1 MFCGDDELR
10 PAMLLPFEYNGKIYA
25 TDAHKLIR
33 CDKSILEFE
42 LTNKE
47 KALNGESVFPK
58 ENCNRILKTKIE
70 DLEPF
75 KFADDYDTI
84 GKDVDCDECDGT
96 GTVEWNYKHYEE
108 EYDCPKCDG
117 SGLSSGSRLV
127 PNGKKTFDKIAYL
140 AIDGVFFNIN
150 LFISLFEAQKII
162 GGDIISL
169 NVVEPRKPSLFKISN
184 YEFIFMP
191 ILNYEG
197 DVSLIDLEF
206 QP

>member
-10 PAMLLPFEYNGKIYA
+10 PAMLLPFEWNGKIYA

-47 KALNGESVFPK
+47 KPLNGEAVFPK

-96 GTVEWNYKHYEE
+96 GNIEWNYKHYEE
-108 EYDCPKCDG
+108 EHDCPQTIGETDTAFERLKEDYPK
-117 SGLSSGSRLV
+117 SGYYKLTTLQ
-127 PNGKKTFDKIAYL
+127 
-140 AIDGVFFNIN
+140 NI
-150 LFISLFEAQKII
+150 
-162 GGDIISL
+162 
-169 NVVEPRKPSLFKISN
+169 
-184 YEFIFMP
+184 
-191 ILNYEG
+191 
-197 DVSLIDLEF
+197 
-206 QP
+206 